1 MSPMHTAAK
10 MQQCAGPGELMD
22 HFAYDAAL
30 FFRDIIAPVS
40 EVLQVDDALQGLDY
54 TFQRMNIDHSPAL
67 TKTVQQILTAE
78 SPIKMMEGI
87 ACWARENTEA
97 HALKVFEIYDNLFCI
112 MMTRQ
117 NNRPLPPSLRFI
129 IGTAEAG
136 WEAAFLSNP
145 QSQQIVER
153 YLYFLDIFW
162 LPLVENNDEIKHSIL
177 RLLEVR
183 RRVDYNTTTS
193 VAVLSMKHALGCFE
207 DVSQH
212 DMII

>member
-1 MSPMHTAAK
+1 
-10 MQQCAGPGELMD
+10 MD

-30 FFRDIIAPVS
+30 FFRDISAPAS
-40 EVLQVDDALQGLDY
+40 ETLQVDEVDGALNY
-54 TFQRMNIDHSPAL
+54 TFQRMSIVHSPVL

-112 MMTRQ
+112 MMTGK

-129 IGTAEAG
+129 IGTADAG
-136 WEAAFLSNP
+136 WEAAFLSHP
-145 QSQQIVER
+145 QSKTFIER

-177 RLLEVR
+177 RLLDVKQR
-183 RRVDYNTTTS
+183 IDYNATTS

-207 DVSQH
+207 DVNPEN
-212 DMII
+212 MTI